1 MATRAV
7 FDMGWKSHIITLA
20 GAVGSVGRA
29 FPLNHWFATESIRPS
44 IVGEF
49 EDSALMKVF
58 GQAGVGLF
66 AAPTAI
72 EKQVRQQY
80 GVDVVGRLES
90 VQERFYAISLERKLK
105 HPAVVSI
112 VETAHGEIFD

>member
-1 MATRAV
+1 M
-7 FDMGWKSHIITLA
+7 
-20 GAVGSVGRA
+20 
-29 FPLNHWFATESIRPS
+29 
-44 IVGEF
+44 
-49 EDSALMKVF
+49 F

-72 EKQVRQQY
+72 EKQVKQQY
-80 GVDVVGRLES
+80 GVNVVGRLES

-112 VETAHGEIFD
+112 VETAHRDIFEATRELPGN